1 MAFGSDTA
9 KTEQPTGKRLSEA
22 RGKGSIAFSPDLNN
36 AASLLFGFV
45 LLYSMG
51 TCIYNSIYKTTE
63 LSLGNLICK
72 DLTPDSLLNLI
83 MSQVY
88 ELMKVLLP
96 VFGGL
101 MLIGLAT
108 SYLQIGFMFN
118 FGLLK
123 PNLSKLNIVSG
134 IKNLFSA
141 KSLTK
146 LVFSVLK
153 LLVVG
158 GVAFLFIKREFYHAN
173 IIDIIDLSLIEIFA
187 MCLKLMY
194 GLALRVSGALFILA
208 ILDFFYQKWQYK
220 RNLRMTKDEVKEERK
235 QMEGDPLIKSKI
247 RSIQRQMAMKRMMA
261 SIPTADVVVTNPTH
275 YAVALKYDGAVM
287 KAPTVVAKGADLIA
301 KRIKEIAKKHKI
313 PLVEDKPLAQTLY
326 KTVEIGREIPQK
338 LYYAVAKV
346 LSYVYQLKKGNQRV

>member
-1 MAFGSDTA
+1 MALGSDTA

-22 RGKGSIAFSPDLNN
+22 RNKGSIAFSPDLNS

-45 LLYSMG
+45 LLYAIGMSA
-51 TCIYNSIYKTTE
+51 YNGMYKTMRV
-63 LSLGNLICK
+63 SLGNLVCK
-72 DLTPDSLLNLI
+72 DFTPDSIVNI
-83 MSQVY
+83 ATSQVY
-88 ELMKVLLP
+88 ELIKILSP

-101 MLIGLAT
+101 ILIGLAI

-118 FGLLK
+118 SGLVK
-123 PNLSKLNIVSG
+123 PNLSKLNIISG
-134 IKNLFSA
+134 IKNLFSM
-141 KSLTK
+141 KSFIK

-153 LLVVG
+153 LLAVG
-158 GVAFLFIKREFYHAN
+158 GVAFFFIKKEFSRSN
-173 IIDIIDLSLIEIFA
+173 IIDIIDLSLIEICG
-187 MCLKLMY
+187 MSVKLMY
-194 GLALRVSGALFILA
+194 GLALRVSVVLLILA

-235 QMEGDPLIKSKI
+235 QLDGDPLIKAKI
-247 RSIQRQMAMKRMMA
+247 RSVQRQMAMKRMMS

-275 YAVALKYDGAVM
+275 YAVALKYDAAMM

-313 PLVEDKPLAQTLY
+313 PLVENKSLAQTLY

-346 LSYVYQLKKGNQRV
+346 LSYVYQLKKTNKKA

>member
-1 MAFGSDTA
+1 MAFGSDTS
-9 KTEQPTGKRLSEA
+9 KTEQPTGKRLGEA
-22 RGKGSIAFSPDLNN
+22 RSKGSIAFSPDLNT
-36 AASLLFGFV
+36 AVILLFGFV
-45 LLYSMG
+45 LLYAIGMS
-51 TCIYNSIYKTTE
+51 TYNGIYKTMRF
-63 LSLGNLICK
+63 SFGNLVCK
-72 DLTPDSLLNLI
+72 DLTQDSISNI
-83 MSQVY
+83 IISQVY
-88 ELMKVLLP
+88 ELMKILFPIL
-96 VFGGL
+96 GGF
-101 MLIGLAT
+101 MLIGLAI

-123 PNLSKLNIVSG
+123 PNLRKLNIISG
-134 IKNLFSA
+134 IKNLFST
-141 KSLTK
+141 KSFVK
-146 LVFSVLK
+146 LIFSTLK

-158 GVAFLFIKREFYHAN
+158 GVAFFFIKKEFSHAN
-173 IIDIIDLSLIEIFA
+173 IIDIIDLSLIEIFGI
-187 MCLKLMY
+187 CSKLMY
-194 GLALRVSGALFILA
+194 GLALRVSVALLILA
-208 ILDFFYQKWQYK
+208 VLDFFYQKWQYK

-235 QMEGDPLIKSKI
+235 QMEGDPLIKSKV

-287 KAPTVVAKGADLIA
+287 KSPTVVAKGADLIA

-346 LSYVYQLKKGNQRV
+346 LSYVYQLKKENKRV